1 MDSSSLRPILYIV
14 IVKFII
20 IVHFIMQK
28 PGRNVEMLRHMKSQA
43 QAQDIPPAGYCG
55 YITFDEMSVQV
66 ILFIVL
72 LVL

>member
-1 MDSSSLRPILYIV
+1 
-14 IVKFII
+14 
-20 IVHFIMQK
+20 MQK

-66 ILFIVL
+66 ILFNIVL
-72 LVL
+72 LVLYDTPKCSFACTYFLYI

>member
-1 MDSSSLRPILYIV
+1 
-14 IVKFII
+14 
-20 IVHFIMQK
+20 MQK
-28 PGRNVEMLRHMKSQA
+28 PGRNVEMVRHMKSQA

-66 ILFIVL
+66 ILLFIVL

>member
-1 MDSSSLRPILYIV
+1 MLR
-14 IVKFII
+14 
-20 IVHFIMQK
+20 

-55 YITFDEMSVQV
+55 YITFDEMPVQV

-72 LVL
+72 LVSLSLKLIRETRQQGTRI

>member
-1 MDSSSLRPILYIV
+1 M
-14 IVKFII
+14 
-20 IVHFIMQK
+20 HFIMQK

-72 LVL
+72 LIL